1 MDCEMTKSELVA
13 YLFGV
18 IERDTRTGVEEHLLG
33 CSSCLSEFIALK
45 RAAETADA
53 EPSRGARER
62 LRHAVAD
69 ELKSRAPRSSWSWWE
84 RPLAVALAGLMVVM
98 AMAFV
103 RRIAESPGAPP
114 RTMSQPVSPP
124 G

>member
-1 MDCEMTKSELVA
+1 MTKSELVA

-18 IERDTRTGVEEHLLG
+18 VASDARSGVEEHLLG
-33 CSSCLSEFIALK
+33 CSSCLGEFIELK

-53 EPSRGARER
+53 EPSRAARER

-84 RPLAVALAGLMVVM
+84 RPLALALAGLTVVM
-98 AMAFV
+98 AMAV
-103 RRIAESPGAPP
+103 VHRIAESPGAPP
-114 RTMSQPVSPP
+114 RTMAQSTSPP